1 MKKFILS
8 NLFSLLIN
16 IFLLFFLIFTIQN
29 NHQKQ
34 TVKVLERESIELPIS
49 FILGTSL
56 IAGSFSGKLI
66 YTILKFKNNKK
77 NS

>member
-8 NLFSLLIN
+8 NLSSLLIN
-16 IFLLFFLIFTIQN
+16 IFLLLFLIFTIQN

>member
-8 NLFSLLIN
+8 NLSSLLIN
-16 IFLLFFLIFTIQN
+16 IFLLLFLIFTIQN

-34 TVKVLERESIELPIS
+34 TVKVLEMESIELPIS

>member
-8 NLFSLLIN
+8 KLFSLLIN
-16 IFLLFFLIFTIQN
+16 IFLLLFLIFTIQN

-34 TVKVLERESIELPIS
+34 TVKVLEMESIELPIS